1 MFGGDGVIEYI
12 GVVGIG
18 GEVGAGEIEERRD
31 ENRRIEGGEERSGGL
46 WGEWGRFGW
55 VGNSGGEGG
64 GLFLFLPFFSLP
76 MLSCRNALGFFLGGG
91 IPRHPPALL
100 YFA

>member
-1 MFGGDGVIEYI
+1 MEYI

-46 WGEWGRFGW
+46 WGGGGERGRFGW
-55 VGNSGGEGG
+55 VGWQVGWFALGLWWEGG
-64 GLFLFLPFFSLP
+64 FFFPFFNFP
-76 MLSCRNALGFFLGGG
+76 
-91 IPRHPPALL
+91 IYP
-100 YFA
+100 